1 MRDRYLCQKHQSI
14 WCTTKLNFDFLLRLL
29 SKKTAPKVL
38 AISQQSLMGYD
49 PIRLSNICVSVYSLD
64 SGDIKLVDT
73 RRMSYVTPVFY
84 QCVQP
89 SLLVGGY
96 IFECLQQANWMFIM
110 TTEMRLL
117 FSLDDRDDIC
127 KFHMTTPTLP
137 LA

>member
-1 MRDRYLCQKHQSI
+1 MIRSDE
-14 WCTTKLNFDFLLRLL
+14 
-29 SKKTAPKVL
+29 
-38 AISQQSLMGYD
+38 
-49 PIRLSNICVSVYSLD
+49 RLSNIPIIVGNICASVF
-64 SGDIKLVDT
+64 SGDIKLVDK
-73 RRMSYVTPVFY
+73 RRMSYVTSVFI